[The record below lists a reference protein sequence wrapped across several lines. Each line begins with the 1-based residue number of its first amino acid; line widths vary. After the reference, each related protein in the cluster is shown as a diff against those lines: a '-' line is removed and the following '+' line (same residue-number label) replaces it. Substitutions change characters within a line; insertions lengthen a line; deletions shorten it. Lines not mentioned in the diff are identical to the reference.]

1 MFTVTQVKIP
11 NYVPEWGQQNRGHKQ
26 HPNIHKGPVTRMV
39 LSLAALEADL
49 GSSLYKLLIPK
60 HIQQLGNSLRY
71 FLISHTSAMKQ
82 KSYISLLISEVLFIQ
97 NSKVEE
103 WYRCT
108 TSIYNPLQSNPDVVS
123 AK

>member
-11 NYVPEWGQQNRGHKQ
+11 NYVPEWGQQNRACKQ

-39 LSLAALEADL
+39 LCLAALEAGDL
-49 GSSLYKLLIPK
+49 GSSLYKLLNPK
-60 HIQQLGNSLRY
+60 HIQQLGNSPRY

-82 KSYISLLISEVLFIQ
+82 KSYVSLLISEVLFIQ

-103 WYRCT
+103 
-108 TSIYNPLQSNPDVVS
+108 
-123 AK
+123 